1 MLSQV
6 CSHIFVT
13 DAPEALRRPQPVVP
27 TREGAYD
34 SGEMNEPAKRRW
46 DVEGYERIDAARLE
60 TFPYEY
66 PGSDAVVAIDTDE
79 FTAVCPW
86 SGLPDFGR
94 LTVRYVPRER
104 VLELRSLK
112 YYLHSYR
119 NVGIYQEHAANR
131 ILGDLVTATDPR
143 WMELEL
149 DYNVRGGVHTMVS
162 ARWPRTEK
170 DGSGSSGARG

>member
-1 MLSQV
+1 MA
-6 CSHIFVT
+6 
-13 DAPEALRRPQPVVP
+13 DLRL
-27 TREGAYD
+27 ELEDY
-34 SGEMNEPAKRRW
+34 K
-46 DVEGYERIDAARLE
+46 RIDTARLE

-66 PGSDAVVAIDTDE
+66 AGSDAVVAIDTDE

-94 LTVRYVPRER
+94 LKVRYVPRER
-104 VLELRSLK
+104 VLELKSFK

-131 ILGDLVTATDPR
+131 ILQDLVAATDPR

-149 DYNVRGGVHTMVS
+149 DYNIRGGVHTMVT
-162 ARWPRTEK
+162 ARWPRA
-170 DGSGSSGARG
+170 G

>member
-1 MLSQV
+1 MGRPGSQDTESV
-6 CSHIFVT
+6 AIT
-13 DAPEALRRPQPVVP
+13 GQ
-27 TREGAYD
+27 
-34 SGEMNEPAKRRW
+34 RW
-46 DVEGYERIDAARLE
+46 DVEGYDRINASCLE

-66 PGSDAVVAIDTDE
+66 PGSDAVVEIATDE

-104 VLELRSLK
+104 VLELKSFK

-131 ILGDLVTATDPR
+131 ILHDLVAATAPK
-143 WMELEL
+143 WMELAL
-149 DYNVRGGVHTMVS
+149 DYNIRGGVHTTVT
-162 ARWPRTEK
+162 ARWPQGE
-170 DGSGSSGARG
+170 GAGPRE

>member
-1 MLSQV
+1 MN
-6 CSHIFVT
+6 
-13 DAPEALRRPQPVVP
+13 RPQVHASEA
-27 TREGAYD
+27 T
-34 SGEMNEPAKRRW
+34 EPRW
-46 DVEGYERIDAARLE
+46 DVEGYDRINAARLE

-66 PGSDAVVAIDTDE
+66 PGSDAVVEIATDE

-104 VLELRSLK
+104 VVELKSFK

-131 ILGDLVTATDPR
+131 MLHDLIAAAEPR
-143 WMELEL
+143 WMELVL
-149 DYNVRGGVHTMVS
+149 DYNIRGGVRTTVS
-162 ARWPRTEK
+162 IRWPQAAA
-170 DGSGSSGARG
+170 DGAGAPEGPGAGDRG

>member
-1 MLSQV
+1 MVEQRL
-6 CSHIFVT
+6 
-13 DAPEALRRPQPVVP
+13 
-27 TREGAYD
+27 
-34 SGEMNEPAKRRW
+34 
-46 DVEGYERIDAARLE
+46 DVEGYERINAARLE

-66 PGSDAVVAIDTDE
+66 AGSDAVVEISTDE

-94 LTVRYVPRER
+94 LKVRYVPRER
-104 VLELRSLK
+104 VLELKSFK

-131 ILGDLVTATDPR
+131 ILQDLVTATDPR

-149 DYNVRGGVHTMVS
+149 DYNIRGGVHTTVTV
-162 ARWPRTEK
+162 RWPRT
-170 DGSGSSGARG
+170 GS